1 MPTAKSSIQD
11 LSQAQRERLASLEM
25 RAFFTGE
32 IRRSEIEARFG
43 IKPAASSRDLS
54 AYRDLAPNNLD
65 YDAAARCYRP
75 TAEYKPGCENSIC
88 RRLPR

>member
-43 IKPAASSRDLS
+43 IKPAA
-54 AYRDLAPNNLD
+54 
-65 YDAAARCYRP
+65 RP
-75 TAEYKPGCENSIC
+75 EI
-88 RRLPR
+88 